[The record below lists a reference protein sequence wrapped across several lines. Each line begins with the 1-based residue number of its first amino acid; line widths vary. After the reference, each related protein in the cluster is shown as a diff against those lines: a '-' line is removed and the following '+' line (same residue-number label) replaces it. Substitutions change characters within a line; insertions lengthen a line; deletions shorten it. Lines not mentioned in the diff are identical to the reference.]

1 MRFADWCVRLTLVLA
16 LPSTALVSAR
26 ATDPPPAHFSVVAY
40 GDSPSPVAAGFL
52 AHLPVEW
59 ARLDRSVEG
68 ELGREGHARLR
79 AALPSLVD
87 QDVEVVVLSWGA
99 SDVHA
104 SAVDADDPTRWR
116 DELVAASAETL
127 DRLLAAGV
135 VPVVVFPPP
144 ALGTSPEAA
153 RANARLEDL
162 EWPLALEVLARDV
175 AFVDLFGSVRAEPD
189 PAALFAADGIHWS
202 HAGDAFVARR
212 VQAALA
218 PVHGAWLA
226 ARDGR

>member
-1 MRFADWCVRLTLVLA
+1 MRFAHWCVRLTLVLA
-16 LPSTALVSAR
+16 LPSTALVSVR
-26 ATDPPPAHFSVVAY
+26 ATDPSPAHFSVLAY
-40 GDSPSPVAAGFL
+40 GDSRGPVAAGYL

-68 ELGREGHARLR
+68 EIGREGHARLR
-79 AALPSLVD
+79 AALPGLVD

-99 SDVHA
+99 SDAHA
-104 SAVDADDPTRWR
+104 AAPDADDPTRWR
-116 DELVAASAETL
+116 DDFVAASAETL
-127 DRLLAAGV
+127 DRLLASGV

-144 ALGTSPEAA
+144 DLGSSPAAA

-175 AFVDLFGSVRAEPD
+175 AFVDLFASVRAEPD
-189 PAALFAADGIHWS
+189 AAALFATDGVHWS
-202 HAGDAFVARR
+202 PAGEAFVARQ

-218 PVHGAWLA
+218 PVHQAWRA
-226 ARDGR
+226 ARDAR